1 MKPYKEHIM
10 EPLISFKKV
19 IKRFKNA
26 TVLKDISFDV
36 LEGEIFGLI
45 GASGAGKTTLLRCL
59 IGFYEVSEGN
69 ILFKNENITKNLKEI
84 RRIFGFTTQDN
95 CFYEEL
101 TCKENLKYF
110 GKLYRVPNETIKTNT
125 ERLLKMVELWDARD
139 QIASNISGGMQ
150 RRLDLACSLIH
161 NPQILILDEPTT
173 GLDPMLRK
181 EMWKLIEK
189 INSMGITIIISSHL
203 LEEMEQ
209 ICTKVAMIKDGKIL
223 VKGTPD
229 ELKSLYSKN
238 EEIHLETYPGDY
250 KKIVDRAIKIGIPI
264 SYVRQEGHKVV
275 LYVSKAERAL
285 HEIIHI
291 LEDMNE
297 SLLDIDVN
305 KPSLNEVF
313 EAFTNRK

>member
-1 MKPYKEHIM
+1 M
-10 EPLISFKKV
+10 
-19 IKRFKNA
+19 
-26 TVLKDISFDV
+26 
-36 LEGEIFGLI
+36 
-45 GASGAGKTTLLRCL
+45 
-59 IGFYEVSEGN
+59 
-69 ILFKNENITKNLKEI
+69 
-84 RRIFGFTTQDN
+84 
-95 CFYEEL
+95 
-101 TCKENLKYF
+101 
-110 GKLYRVPNETIKTNT
+110 
-125 ERLLKMVELWDARD
+125 
-139 QIASNISGGMQ
+139 
-150 RRLDLACSLIH
+150 
-161 NPQILILDEPTT
+161 
-173 GLDPMLRK
+173 
-181 EMWKLIEK
+181 
-189 INSMGITIIISSHL
+189 
-203 LEEMEQ
+203 
-209 ICTKVAMIKDGKIL
+209 
-223 VKGTPD
+223 KGTPD